1 MSNAIS
7 EPTVAKPAT
16 MPNLRWAIRRAV
28 LGLTIMLLGV
38 ASKEHD
44 NNKGSPPAPEAISDE
59 QVVRLQTLIAN
70 VGADKDK
77 FLAHMKVP
85 TLEVMPASRFDY
97 AVAALKQKE
106 ASQ

>member
-38 ASKEHD
+38 AGAACLFYFAIDGEHEARAD
-44 NNKGSPPAPEAISDE
+44 TGTGTQSPGSFLYKLQRPAE
-59 QVVRLQTLIAN
+59 
-70 VGADKDK
+70 
-77 FLAHMKVP
+77 
-85 TLEVMPASRFDY
+85 
-97 AVAALKQKE
+97 
-106 ASQ
+106 